1 MAAGPQAPAAHRGAR
16 TAPTR
21 PQGKGILLL
30 LISTG
35 WMLSAQDLGA
45 ASCTKRPTSCML
57 VLAKP
62 LKPVKDDDEEKFKEA
77 YSSVFD
83 KVKASQLV
91 F

>member
-1 MAAGPQAPAAHRGAR
+1 
-16 TAPTR
+16 
-21 PQGKGILLL
+21 
-30 LISTG
+30 
-35 WMLSAQDLGA
+35 MLSAQDLGA